1 MDSNYYE
8 QVLTDLLF
16 LLYEGSGIIA
26 RTKYNVSKDE
36 SKRTYEDIIF
46 QSEVEMTYYRDWIL
60 PRIKSGEIIKC
71 DRQVKYVLQ
80 PAFEIGGTKY
90 REICFISDFDI
101 TYADG
106 RFEVIDVKGMV
117 KPIDN
122 LHKKMF
128 LYHYPLLNLIWIG
141 KSLIDGGYVPIEVIN
156 KGRKERKKAKEKE
169 KTK

>member
-1 MDSNYYE
+1 M
-8 QVLTDLLF
+8 
-16 LLYEGSGIIA
+16 
-26 RTKYNVSKDE
+26 SKDT
-36 SKRTYEDIIF
+36 SKRTYDGVVYDSI
-46 QSEVEMTYYRDWIL
+46 VEMEFYKNWIL

-80 PAFEIGGTKY
+80 PAFEIRGIKY

-117 KPIDN
+117 KPMDN

-128 LYHYPLLNLIWIG
+128 LYRYPALNLIWIG

-156 KGRKERKKAKEKE
+156 KGKKERKKAKEKD
-169 KTK
+169 KVI